1 MTNAELIS
9 LLIVAGVAIAAWL
22 ANRARAAET
31 TAREE
36 GQANPVGT
44 AKLQRDMTSLSSK
57 VTVIETRLGEIEK
70 DIAASPTKADI
81 EVLRGL
87 IMTLAERTS
96 GIGGHVESV
105 DAAVVRIE
113 MKLDNLS
120 PAPITRT
127 RSLK

>member
-1 MTNAELIS
+1 MNYDVLIS
-9 LLIVAGVAIAAWL
+9 LLIVAGVML
-22 ANRARAAET
+22 AVIVSRRDA
-31 TAREE
+31 TAQGR
-36 GQANPVGT
+36 ANPVGT
-44 AKLQRDMTSLSSK
+44 ANLQTDVSGLK
-57 VTVIETRLGEIEK
+57 TRMARMEA
-70 DIAASPTKADI
+70 DIKNIQNDLDHAPTKADI

-105 DAAVVRIE
+105 DQAVVRIE

-127 RSLK
+127 RSRK